1 MKLHS
6 IDTTIVDLPVARPHK
21 LAMAVIDRHSQVIV
35 RVRTECGVE
44 GLGEIAIIP
53 HYGEEA
59 PGAIK
64 SMIDEVIAPCL
75 VGYDIRRLEGL
86 VQFMDQIIKNN
97 AYAKGGIEMACVDA
111 IARAMNVPAYQLF
124 GGKLHDS
131 IPLLWVLGNGVIDKD
146 IAEAEAR
153 LGDYKLFLVKIGKG
167 DPREN
172 VDRALAIRDALGDR
186 AQVRVDINQG
196 WDEATATWG
205 IGELQAGGI
214 EIIEQPLPGHNVEGM
229 RRLTERFTVPIMADE
244 GVMTAQDALRIAQRN
259 AADAFSV
266 KVTKH
271 GGMLRTKQVAN
282 IAQSAGIRLFGGT
295 MIEGQIGTSAYAQ
308 IFSTMPNLTLGAQLF
323 GPHLL
328 TDDIAS
334 PVIAFKDHALVV
346 PDLPGFG
353 VTLDTDKLKFY
364 QRQAAR

>member
-6 IDTTIVDLPVARPHK
+6 IETAIIDLPVARPHK

-35 RVRTECGVE
+35 RIRSECGVE

-64 SMIDEVIAPCL
+64 SMIDDCIAPYL
-75 VGYDIRRLEGL
+75 IGHDIRRLESL
-86 VQFMDQIIKNN
+86 VMLMDQVIKNN

-111 IARAMNVPAYQLF
+111 LARSVGVPAYQLF
-124 GGKLHDS
+124 GGKVHVT

-146 IAEAEAR
+146 VAEAEAKLAEGR
-153 LGDYKLFLVKIGKG
+153 YKLFLVKIGKG

-172 VDRALAIRDALGDR
+172 VERALAIREALGDKAR
-186 AQVRVDINQG
+186 VRVDINQG
-196 WDEATATWG
+196 WDEPTAKWG
-205 IGELQAGGI
+205 IAELEAGGI
-214 EIIEQPLPGHNVEGM
+214 EIIEQPLPAHDIDGM
-229 RRLTERFTVPIMADE
+229 KRLTERFSIPIMADE
-244 GVMTAQDALRIAQRN
+244 GVMTAQDAMRIAHHH

-271 GGMLRTKQVAN
+271 GGLLRTKQVAN
-282 IAQSAGIRLFGGT
+282 IAHAAGIRLFGGT
-295 MIEGQIGTSAYAQ
+295 MIEGQIGTSAYAH

-328 TDDIAS
+328 TDDIA
-334 PVIAFKDHALVV
+334 PATIEFKDHALVV
-346 PDLPGFG
+346 PDGPGFG
-353 VTLDTDKLKFY
+353 VTLDTDKLAFY
-364 QRQAAR
+364 RRR

>member
-6 IDTTIVDLPVARPHK
+6 IETFIVELPVSRPHK
-21 LAMAVIDRHSQVIV
+21 LAMATINRHSQVVV

-59 PGAIK
+59 AGPIK
-64 SMIDEVIAPCL
+64 AMIDEVLTPYLI
-75 VGYDIRRLEGL
+75 GKDIRQLESL
-86 VQFMDQIIKNN
+86 VLFMDQIIKNN

-111 IARAMNVPAYQLF
+111 VARAMNVPAYQLF
-124 GGKLHDS
+124 GGKVHDT
-131 IPLLWVLGNGVIDKD
+131 IPLLWVLGNGIIDKD

-153 LGDYKLFLVKIGKG
+153 LAEGRYKLFLVKIGKG

-172 VDRALAIRDALGDR
+172 VDRALAICDALRGR
-186 AQVRVDINQG
+186 AEVRVDINQG

-205 IGELQAGGI
+205 IQALEAGGI
-214 EIIEQPLPGHNVEGM
+214 QVIEQPLPGHNIEGM
-229 RRLTERFTVPIMADE
+229 KRLTERFAVPIMADE
-244 GVMTAQDALRIAQRN
+244 GVMTPQDAMRIAHAH
-259 AADAFSV
+259 AADAFSI

-271 GGMLRTKQVAN
+271 GGMLRTKQVSN
-282 IAQSAGIRLFGGT
+282 IAQAAGMRLFGGT

-328 TDDIAS
+328 TDDIAP
-334 PVIAFKDHALVV
+334 PVIAFEDHALVV
-346 PDLPGFG
+346 PDGPGFG
-353 VTLDTDKLKFY
+353 VTLDTDKLTFY
-364 QRQAAR
+364 TRH